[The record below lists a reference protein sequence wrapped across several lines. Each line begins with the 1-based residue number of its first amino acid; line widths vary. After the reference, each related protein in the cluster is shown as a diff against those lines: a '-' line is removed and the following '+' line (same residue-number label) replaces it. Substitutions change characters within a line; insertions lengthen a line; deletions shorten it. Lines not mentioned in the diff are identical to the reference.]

1 MIERSGERWPDVSGP
16 GASQPQQVARYT
28 VSDKIWRDLTPGQKQ
43 ASLLSD
49 ALDYK
54 RELMAKTAEFEV
66 SLENAPLHNLFLK
79 CSDSIINQV
88 LQIEANALHRP
99 VSDEIEKLFEERQK
113 HALREIERL
122 SRGRDWHKAGGG

>member
-1 MIERSGERWPDVSGP
+1 MIERSGERWPDVSDP
-16 GASQPQQVARYT
+16 VASRSQRVARYT
-28 VSDKIWRDLTPGQKQ
+28 VPRKIWAALTPGQKQ

-54 RELMAKTAEFEV
+54 RELMAKTAEFEIN
-66 SLENAPLHNLFLK
+66 LENAPLHNLFLK
-79 CSDSIINQV
+79 ASDSIINQV

-122 SRGRDWHKAGGG
+122 SRGRAS